1 MKNIILTIFILV
13 TKISFSQNEKRV
25 SYVSCENDTLVLPKN
40 ELGIQLFVSWLN
52 VKESERPVI
61 LFASESLIDK
71 MNSDKFINYS
81 IKKDD
86 DVIVSEN
93 VYELTMD

>member
-13 TKISFSQNEKRV
+13 TTVSFTQDKNIT
-25 SYVSCENDTLVLPKN
+25 YISCEKDTLVLPKN

-71 MNSDKFINYS
+71 MNSDKLINYP

>member
-1 MKNIILTIFILV
+1 MKNIILAIFILV
-13 TKISFSQNEKRV
+13 TTVSFTQDKNIT
-25 SYVSCENDTLVLPKN
+25 YISCEKDTLVLPKN
-40 ELGIQLFVSWLN
+40 ELGIKLFAVWFD

-71 MNSDKFINYS
+71 MNSDKFINYP

>member
-1 MKNIILTIFILV
+1 MRNLLLIVFVLLT
-13 TKISFSQNEKRV
+13 TISFSQNEKRV

>member
-13 TKISFSQNEKRV
+13 TTVSFTQDKNIT
-25 SYVSCENDTLVLPKN
+25 YISCEKDTLVLPKN

-71 MNSDKFINYS
+71 MNSDKFINYP